1 MLEKLTILMIFFSS
15 QQIPSILLFHSLWV
29 VLRLLNTKGEQ
40 SLFQQTQPEPES
52 SFHEWTTFLKK
63 KVIIIL

>member
-52 SFHEWTTFLKK
+52 SFHE
-63 KVIIIL
+63 